1 MDLTFN
7 CPHCRQEMVADS
19 SGAGSEVDCP
29 ACGATITIPTPD
41 ITNIHPMNPIAS
53 SAAAKIERHYSV
65 PVHEG
70 PSEILIKKS
79 NISLEAAAKEGDKKL
94 RIKSIRRID
103 CMEVGHDRFDERVT
117 EFLAR
122 IGESNIVS
130 INTLAY
136 THQDIATHQLLTDY
150 GVMVVYKG

>member
-1 MDLTFN
+1 
-7 CPHCRQEMVADS
+7 
-19 SGAGSEVDCP
+19 
-29 ACGATITIPTPD
+29 
-41 ITNIHPMNPIAS
+41 
-53 SAAAKIERHYSV
+53 
-65 PVHEG
+65 
-70 PSEILIKKS
+70 
-79 NISLEAAAKEGDKKL
+79 LEAAAKEGDKKL

-150 GVMVVYKG
+150 GVMVVYKGLSDSRDYCQDVEPPLRRPTTSDSPAARIRLTFS